1 MPSAISASPRTL
13 DVAIIGSG
21 LGGLS
26 AAIALRR
33 QGHRV
38 TVYERY
44 DFANEVGASLSVASN
59 GSRFLEQWKVDIPAV
74 KPVILQRLIMHEWES
89 GAIKGEY
96 GLGDYKA
103 KFGTVSD
110 VEYEILSNAGPDCR
124 VGVFQFPPDRYAQRT
139 PGYCQGRFEQ
149 RSGPSGQ
156 NFCKPQS
163 P

>member
-1 MPSAISASPRTL
+1 MPSAVANSPSKSL
-13 DVAIIGSG
+13 NVAIIGSG

-33 QGHRV
+33 QGHHV

-74 KPVILQRLIMHEWES
+74 KPVVLQKLVMHEWSS
-89 GAIKGEY
+89 GEVKGEY

-103 KFGTVSD
+103 RFGTVSIHKRQRWKT
-110 VEYEILSNAGPDCR
+110 YEG
-124 VGVFQFPPDRYAQRT
+124 
-139 PGYCQGRFEQ
+139 
-149 RSGPSGQ
+149 
-156 NFCKPQS
+156 
-163 P
+163 

>member
-1 MPSAISASPRTL
+1 MPSAISVSPKTL

-74 KPVILQRLIMHEWES
+74 KPVILKKLIMHEWES
-89 GAIKGEY
+89 GEVKGEY

-103 KFGTVSD
+103 RFGTVS
-110 VEYEILSNAGPDCR
+110 EISSCNDLDEVLMIAPGILQLSQD
-124 VGVFQFPPDRYAQRT
+124 
-139 PGYCQGRFEQ
+139 
-149 RSGPSGQ
+149 
-156 NFCKPQS
+156 
-163 P
+163 